1 MAEFLNFHGDYTG
14 ISSEAAEKNLD
25 MYGENVLRESADKS
39 FKSYRIILNP
49 IVIILALSAVT
60 EAVLLQS
67 WLSALVCALLAAAA
81 AVLIGVYTR
90 RCNERIAERT
100 AATRMKY
107 RVIRNSQLELIP
119 AELLVPD
126 DIIIVQSGET
136 VPADAHILEASGL
149 FADESRFTGDSTPK
163 EKHAGADTKNTELK
177 TSCIYAG
184 SRITSGGAVARVTA
198 TGEDTY
204 RARKDEN
211 KEKLPDPNFSR
222 YEKICEKVKLP
233 ISLIGIGICAVGLL
247 LSVLLDKSADPAV
260 QSMRFAGWL
269 LCILPPFAELFI
281 RLYNVDGITRIKE
294 KGAAVKSLSVLEQ
307 LNALTTVV
315 IDKSAVVA
323 PNMLEVA
330 GVYSKNNSL
339 MTTVTVL
346 ACERENTMLT
356 EQAFLLNAALGGTD
370 IESVRANE
378 LIEQFHY
385 NDTDRMGGNIY
396 RIGGQFLLCIK
407 GSVEKIISL
416 CDMDTDMLFDIQ
428 QRSAALAKRGL
439 EVWASAYRIIDDGEE
454 LPKSLYSVKYTYMGL
469 VSFMSATRDM
479 IPLAV
484 QGCRRAGVKLVLTS
498 SDSPETA
505 ASMGR
510 KIGLKCEGMIT
521 GDDMREAVLLGETL
535 DYSSAE
541 IFSHITAAQKLEVID
556 RLREAG
562 ETVAAIGH
570 TDADFETLCHCD
582 LGITSLENTTGCIY
596 DASGLIVGED
606 NFAGIVEIIK
616 ESRQLHRN
624 IKKCL
629 SMCISALAA
638 FLPVVLADMI
648 FSLGIITP
656 MFGALFAAAVVPL
669 CAMSFCQNTADLKS
683 EMSSSGFIGRGKIN
697 KRFFANAVL
706 SGGVIGLLAA
716 ICGAVCAGIMPAL
729 QTSAV
734 IFVQLTLS
742 LCALALI
749 SADKKTGILHLI
761 RSGSIKRAAFVSLL
775 LTAVV
780 SVLLVYIPFIN
791 GAFGF
796 DMPNPAAVLCAVLL
810 AAVSV
815 AGGEIKKHL

>member
-1 MAEFLNFHGDYTG
+1 MAEFLNFKGDYTG
-14 ISSEAAEKNLD
+14 ISSETAKKNLD
-25 MYGENVLRESADKS
+25 MYGANVSRETIDKS
-39 FKSYRIILNP
+39 FKGYRIILNP
-49 IVIILALSAVT
+49 VVVILALSAVT
-60 EAVLLQS
+60 EAVLLKS
-67 WLSALVCALLAAAA
+67 LASALACALLAAAA
-81 AVLIGVYTR
+81 AILIGVFTR

-107 RVIRNSQLELIP
+107 RVIRDSQLELIP

-126 DIIIVQSGET
+126 DIIIIQSGET
-136 VPADAHILEASGL
+136 VPADAHILETTGL

-163 EKHAGADTKNTELK
+163 EKHAGADSKNTELK
-177 TSCIYAG
+177 ASCIYAG
-184 SRITSGGAVARVTA
+184 SRITAGGAVARVTA

-222 YEKICEKVKLP
+222 YEEICEKAKTP
-233 ISLIGIGICAVGLL
+233 ILLIGIGICAIGLL
-247 LSVLLDKSADPAV
+247 LTVLLGKSTDPAM
-260 QSMRFAGWL
+260 QAMRFAGWL
-269 LCILPPFAELFI
+269 LCVFPPFAELFI

-294 KGAAVKSLSVLEQ
+294 KGAAVKSLGVLEQ

-330 GVYSKNNSL
+330 GIYSKNNSL

-356 EQAFLLNAALGGTD
+356 EQAFLLNVALGGTD
-370 IESVRANE
+370 IEAVRANE

-396 RIGGQFLLCIK
+396 KIGGQYLLCVK

-416 CDMDTDMLFDIQ
+416 CDMDTDTLFDIQ
-428 QRSAALAKRGL
+428 QRAAVLAKRGL
-439 EVWASAYRIIDDGEE
+439 EVWASAYKIIDGEE

-469 VSFMSATRDM
+469 TSFMSATRDM

-541 IFSHITAAQKLEVID
+541 IFSHITAAQKLEILD
-556 RLREAG
+556 RLRAAG

-570 TDADFETLCHCD
+570 TDGDFETLCHCD

-638 FLPVVLADMI
+638 FVLVVLADVI

-656 MFGALFAAAVVPL
+656 MFGALFAVAVVPI
-669 CAMSFCQNTADLKS
+669 CAMSFCRSTADLKF
-683 EMSSSGFIGRGKIN
+683 EMSSSGFIGRGVLN
-697 KRFFANAVL
+697 KRFFVQAVL
-706 SGGVIGLLAA
+706 SGAAIGLLAA
-716 ICGAVCAGIMPAL
+716 ICGAVCAGIMHSM

-742 LCALALI
+742 LCASALI
-749 SADKKTGILHLI
+749 SADKKSGVPSLVKN
-761 RSGSIKRAAFVSLL
+761 GSISRTALAALVIS
-775 LTAVV
+775 AAA
-780 SVLLVYIPFIN
+780 SVILVYIPYIN
-791 GAFGF
+791 SALGF
-796 DMPNPAAVLCAVLL
+796 EMPPPAAVICAAAL

-815 AGGEIKKHL
+815 IGGEIKKHI